1 MTLIFFGSDDFALVN
16 LQRLISSPFPV
27 VACVMRPDKP
37 KGRGMKLAASPTKE
51 FALKNKIPVLQ
62 PTDLNEASFIRE
74 LQKFQADIF
83 VVIAYGKILPAEI
96 LKIPKFFCI
105 NVHGSLL
112 PKYRGAAPIN
122 WAIINGDH
130 TTGVTVIKMNEIMDA
145 GEIIN
150 AQSMPMSDDDTAVTL
165 RARMAQTSADLLVK
179 TLQAIATKKFQLTK
193 QDLSDVTYAPKLT
206 KELGVINWKED
217 AAAIHNLV
225 RGLLPW
231 PGAFTFFE
239 GKRLK
244 ILETGIGPKLTEKW
258 QPGTIVEIK
267 QEGLRIAA
275 GDKILI
281 VKKVHLE
288 GAKPMDAHSFAIGH
302 KLTTGCQL

>member
-244 ILETGIGPKLTEKW
+244 ILETGIGPKLT
-258 QPGTIVEIK
+258 
-267 QEGLRIAA
+267 
-275 GDKILI
+275 
-281 VKKVHLE
+281 
-288 GAKPMDAHSFAIGH
+288 
-302 KLTTGCQL
+302 

>member
-1 MTLIFFGSDDFALVN
+1 M
-16 LQRLISSPFPV
+16 
-27 VACVMRPDKP
+27 
-37 KGRGMKLAASPTKE
+37 
-51 FALKNKIPVLQ
+51 
-62 PTDLNEASFIRE
+62 
-74 LQKFQADIF
+74 
-83 VVIAYGKILPAEI
+83 
-96 LKIPKFFCI
+96 
-105 NVHGSLL
+105 
-112 PKYRGAAPIN
+112 PKYHGAALIN

-275 GDKILI
+275 ATKSSLLKSPPRGR
-281 VKKVHLE
+281 
-288 GAKPMDAHSFAIGH
+288 
-302 KLTTGCQL
+302 